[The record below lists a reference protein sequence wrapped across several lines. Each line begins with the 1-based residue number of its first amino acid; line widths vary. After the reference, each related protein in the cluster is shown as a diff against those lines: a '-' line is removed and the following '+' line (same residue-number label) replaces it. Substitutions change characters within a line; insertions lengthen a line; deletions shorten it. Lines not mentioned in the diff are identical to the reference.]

1 MTAAGTDVGQARV
14 EVSNA
19 AIYSKLL
26 ELEAMLA
33 PLLPLIPHI
42 PAALALLDN
51 PATRWKARRRH
62 DV

>member
-1 MTAAGTDVGQARV
+1 MGQAKV

-26 ELEAMLA
+26 ELEAMIT